1 MPDQS
6 AVFFSCRSYFV
17 TALVGKKNKTLHGH
31 WTEQSKEQMITD
43 SLSLKFYIL
52 AFNVISCLFS
62 DASPVG
68 GNRCHFGPA
77 LWCQSRVHAK
87 VKK

>member
-1 MPDQS
+1 
-6 AVFFSCRSYFV
+6 
-17 TALVGKKNKTLHGH
+17 
-31 WTEQSKEQMITD
+31 MI
-43 SLSLKFYIL
+43 LL
-52 AFNVISCLFS
+52 AFNVISWLFS

-87 VKK
+87 VKKEAGNIFNNM

>member
-1 MPDQS
+1 MCLPHQLGVSFD
-6 AVFFSCRSYFV
+6 YLFV
-17 TALVGKKNKTLHGH
+17 QGLGLDCTAIGWNNVEKKL
-31 WTEQSKEQMITD
+31 ITD
-43 SLSLKFYIL
+43 SLNLRFYIL
-52 AFNVISCLFS
+52 AFNDISWLFS

-87 VKK
+87 VKKAWKK